1 MKQFLV
7 PFVAAIAG
15 SAGHAQMPVPPQ
27 RLSELRLAV
36 LQSQSPA
43 QGRLA
48 VAAPRQLT
56 PAELAELRRQVQ
68 QQSHRAT
75 GS

>member
-1 MKQFLV
+1 MKLFLV
-7 PFVAAIAG
+7 PFVAAFAG
-15 SAGHAQMPVPPQ
+15 SAGHAQTPPPQ

-36 LQSQSPA
+36 LQSQFRSQPRA
-43 QGRLA
+43 T
-48 VAAPRQLT
+48 VAAPRRLT

-68 QQSHRAT
+68 QQSRKAV